1 MLSTHF
7 WMGTGVTLGM
17 AAVMGLGLGSFVTSP
32 QAPVRS
38 ASATIDTAVDDQT
51 AEEASFTTDKG
62 PGAIHCTGCGPTLAD
77 RRWKADMAGLD
88 MDAPIDA
95 GYEPLAEEDA
105 TDAVIDP
112 PVRVH
117 PLPPQV
123 ARFASGD
130 GPPSPAA
137 MTRERQDAAAPP
149 QIILPAAAESILPQ

>member
-1 MLSTHF
+1 MLSAHF
-7 WMGTGVTLGM
+7 WMGTGVTLGA

-32 QAPVRS
+32 QAPARS

-51 AEEASFTTDKG
+51 MEEARFTADKG

-88 MDAPIDA
+88 AEAPIDTS
-95 GYEPLAEEDA
+95 YDPLPAEGA
-105 TDAVIDP
+105 TDVVVDP
-112 PVRVH
+112 PVRIH

-130 GPPSPAA
+130 GSPQPAA

-149 QIILPAAAESILPQ
+149 QIILPTAAESILPQ